1 MTATTGAFQRR
12 SPGARPHGRLAIVA
26 AILLLAAA
34 VRLWGIRYGLP
45 WLFYFH
51 DEPQIVL
58 RALRFGTGDLNP
70 HFFIWPG
77 TLLLYL
83 AFASYVALFAVGRL
97 LGWWAG
103 KEAFAAAY
111 FRDPTAFYLLPRLQS
126 VAFGVWTVWLAW
138 GFGAAAYSTPVG
150 LAAALGLALHGLH
163 AHYSH
168 LVHPVTAMTAFTVLG
183 LWAAWRTATGG
194 RPRVLHLA
202 ALAAGLGALV
212 QYHAALLAVPAAV
225 AVAYRV
231 AGARGAERLRWLL
244 HGMLAALLAVGVFL
258 ALSPYVVLD
267 FHTFRADLTWIAGKV
282 EGHAGGPRPG
292 LLAGLALFWAGCLR
306 PTLHLPLALAAGVGV
321 LVALVRRTRADVL
334 LLAYGAAYLLLA
346 SRASSLNDR
355 YALPLVVPALLL
367 TARAVEAALARLGE
381 GPGSGGSQPGPGS
394 PAWPGSLR
402 GRLWAVPL
410 AVVALSL
417 PSVTE
422 LVETDWTMT
431 REDTRV
437 AALRWFEG
445 HVPEDQKVVID
456 MLRFWNSASPPLAEN
471 RACLERRIAEVEH
484 GLSGGGHS
492 SVYADYYRFRLE
504 HLHHPAY
511 DLRGTEMGQAL
522 PPLDSLRRE
531 GFRWVVVSES
541 AVQLQASRAAA
552 GDSTGLRWYRALDR
566 DARQVAEFAPRPW
579 VRRGPRITIYRLD
592 PPSRERP

>member
-1 MTATTGAFQRR
+1 M
-12 SPGARPHGRLAIVA
+12 SARARLATVA
-26 AILLLAAA
+26 GILLLAVA

-97 LGWWAG
+97 VGWWAG

-111 FRDPTAFYLLPRLQS
+111 FRDPTAFYLLPRLHS

-138 GFGAAAYSTPVG
+138 GFGAAAYSVPVG
-150 LAAALGLALHGLH
+150 LAAALGLAIHGLH

-168 LVHPVTAMTAFTVLG
+168 LAHPVTAMTAFTALG
-183 LWAAWRTATGG
+183 LWAAWRAATGG
-194 RPRVLHLA
+194 RPRTLHLA
-202 ALAAGLGALV
+202 ALAAGLGTLA

-231 AGARGAERLRWLL
+231 ADARGAERARWLL
-244 HGMLAALLAVGVFL
+244 HGVLAGLLAVGVFL

-267 FHTFRADLTWIAGKV
+267 FRTFRADLTWIAGKV
-282 EGHAGGPRPG
+282 EGNAGGPPPG
-292 LLAGLALFWAGCLR
+292 LLAGLATFWGVCLR

-334 LLAYGAAYLLLA
+334 LLAYGAAYTLLA
-346 SRASSLNDR
+346 SRSGALNDR

-367 TARAVEAALARLGE
+367 TARAVEAALARLGA
-381 GPGSGGSQPGPGS
+381 GPGAMGSQPGGGS
-394 PAWPGSLR
+394 PGWLGSPR

-410 AVVALSL
+410 ALFALSL
-417 PSVTE
+417 PSLAE

-437 AALRWFEG
+437 AALRWFEA
-445 HVPEDQKVVID
+445 HVPEDEKVVID

-471 RACLERRIAEVEH
+471 RACLEQRIAEAGH
-484 GLSGGGHS
+484 GLSGAGHS

-504 HLHHPAY
+504 NLHHPAY
-511 DLRGTEMGQAL
+511 ELRGTEMGRSLQ
-522 PPLDSLRRE
+522 PLDTLRRE
-531 GFRWVVVSES
+531 GFRWVVVSDL
-541 AVQLQASRAAA
+541 AVQGQTARAAA
-552 GDSTGLRWYRALDR
+552 GDSTGLRWYRALER
-566 DARQVAEFAPRPW
+566 DAVRMAEFAPRPW
-579 VRRGPRITIYRLD
+579 VRRGPRITVYRLGPAAGG
-592 PPSRERP
+592 PP